1 MWLRGLPLTL
11 NWLQFVLAVLELPPN
26 PRERHF
32 WGRLATL
39 QLIYSLSGLVVGLAC
54 IVGGIVLFFHGVAGS
69 SSWVGEFIGVQSK
82 LSDAAPGTVLFVVGL
97 VVVWLTRFAVRVRQ
111 PIDIEIR
118 ARARATEQRE
128 HERRE
133 RERRERSRRDG
144 DHHRRAG

>member
-1 MWLRGLPLTL
+1 MKL
-11 NWLQFVLAVLELPPN
+11 NWLPFVLAVLELPPN

-39 QLIYSLSGLVVGLAC
+39 QLIYSLAGLVFGLAC
-54 IVGGIVLFFHGVAGS
+54 IVGGIGLFYHGVSGS

-111 PIDIEIR
+111 PIDIERGR
-118 ARARATEQRE
+118 ARGCRKRASTSGASTSGIAKPADL
-128 HERRE
+128 RRRGE
-133 RERRERSRRDG
+133 PAIDRLD
-144 DHHRRAG
+144 

>member
-1 MWLRGLPLTL
+1 MRHGLL
-11 NWLQFVLAVLELPPN
+11 NWLHFALAVLELPPN

-39 QLIYSLSGLVVGLAC
+39 QLIYSLAGLVFGLAC
-54 IVGGIVLFFHGVAGS
+54 VVAGTLLFFHGVSGS

-111 PIDIEIR
+111 PIDIEL
-118 ARARATEQRE
+118 
-128 HERRE
+128 
-133 RERRERSRRDG
+133 
-144 DHHRRAG
+144 RAGAGLPGKGQHQRGQPDPDRKASRPNPYG

>member
-1 MWLRGLPLTL
+1 MRL
-11 NWLQFVLAVLELPPN
+11 NWLTFVLAVLELPPN

-39 QLIYSLSGLVVGLAC
+39 HLIYSLAGLVFGLAC
-54 IVGGIVLFFHGVAGS
+54 IVGGILLFFHGVSGS
-69 SSWVGEFIGVQSK
+69 SSWVGEFIGVKSK

-111 PIDIEIR
+111 PIDIELR
-118 ARARATEQRE
+118 ARAKLAENREPERLE

-133 RERRERSRRDG
+133 HARREHAR
-144 DHHRRAG
+144 HRKAG

>member
-1 MWLRGLPLTL
+1 VAYREPLTL
-11 NWLQFVLAVLELPPN
+11 NWLQFVVAALELPPD

-32 WGRLATL
+32 WGRLAVL
-39 QLIYSLSGLVVGLAC
+39 QLIYSLAGLVFGLAC

-97 VVVWLTRFAVRVRQ
+97 AVVWLTRFTVRVRQ
-111 PIDIEIR
+111 PIDIELR
-118 ARARATEQRE
+118 ARVEAAEQLQ

-133 RERRERSRRDG
+133 RERREHERR
-144 DHHRRAG
+144 RKAG